1 MTLTFNLAER
11 FNYLCQSK
19 NGTAHFCELEPLYD
33 STSGYWEIDPQG
45 AFAPATGLIKELESM
60 DAPGLLELDGKNEW
74 IIVFEHNWSKC

>member
-1 MTLTFNLAER
+1 MTLTFNLAEK

-33 STSGYWEIDPQG
+33 STSGYWEIDPEG

-60 DAPGLLELDGKNEW
+60 EAPGLLMKDGEKEW
-74 IIVFEHNWSKC
+74 IKVFREEWSEC